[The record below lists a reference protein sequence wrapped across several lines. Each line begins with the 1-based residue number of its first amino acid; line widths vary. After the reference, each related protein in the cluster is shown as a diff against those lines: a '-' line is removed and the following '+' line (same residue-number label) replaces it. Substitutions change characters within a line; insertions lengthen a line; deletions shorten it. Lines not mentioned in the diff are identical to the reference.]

1 MKECEALLAQLFQEG
16 TKRFGAGLARQSDCG
31 PPPSSCGSRSVADTG
46 CYDDHVAAQV
56 TWEESSR
63 DGSQR
68 PGSDGK
74 REALLARWLQEGN
87 KRLRERL
94 NAGLSRQ
101 SDPGPPP
108 FVSSGPASVKV
119 GHGHPVG

>member
-1 MKECEALLAQLFQEG
+1 MM
-16 TKRFGAGLARQSDCG
+16 
-31 PPPSSCGSRSVADTG
+31 
-46 CYDDHVAAQV
+46 AAQV

-63 DGSQR
+63 DSSQR
-68 PGSDGK
+68 LGNDGK

-94 NAGLSRQ
+94 GAGLSRQ

-108 FVSSGPASVKV
+108 SDPSGPASAKV
-119 GHGHPVG
+119 CHGHPVG